1 MSDPFIGE
9 IQAFPFAFA
18 VGGFNNAWLPC
29 FGQLLAI
36 QAFTPLF
43 ALIGTNYGGNGTT
56 NFALPNLN
64 GSVAISQGTGPG
76 LQPRLIGEVVGSSQV
91 SLIGDNMAVHTH
103 TLQLGSNTAQNAAP
117 GPGTGMNM
125 VALNPVFNGFV
136 DPPGN
141 LTFSPNAVTFTGQG
155 LPHENMQPTQALIY
169 CIAYAGIFPSFG
181 SS

>member
-1 MSDPFIGE
+1 MSDPYVGE

-18 VGGFNNAWLPC
+18 VGGFNYAWLPC
-29 FGQLLAI
+29 FGQLVAV
-36 QAFTPLF
+36 QSFSPLF
-43 ALIGTNYGGNGTT
+43 SLIGTSYGGNGTT

-64 GSVAISQGTGPG
+64 GSVTIGQGAGPG
-76 LQPRLIGEVVGSSQV
+76 LQPRVLGQTVGSSQV
-91 SLIGDNMAVHTH
+91 SLTSDNMAMHTH
-103 TLQLGSNTAQNAAP
+103 ALQLGSSSAQNAAP

-125 VALNPVFNGFV
+125 VALNPGFNGFV

-141 LTFSPNAVTFTGQG
+141 LTFSANAVTFTGQG
-155 LPHENMQPTQALIY
+155 LPHDNMQPTQALVW

>member
-1 MSDPFIGE
+1 MSDPYLGE

-18 VGGFNNAWLPC
+18 TGGFNNTWLPC
-29 FGQLLAI
+29 FGQLLAL
-36 QAFTPLF
+36 QAYTPLYS
-43 ALIGTNYGGNGTT
+43 LIGTYYGGNGTT

-64 GSVAISQGTGPG
+64 GSVTISQGNGPG
-76 LQPRLIGEVVGSSQV
+76 LQPRVVGETVGSPQV
-91 SLIGDNMAVHTH
+91 SLIGDNMAIHTH
-103 TLQLGSNTAQNAAP
+103 TLQLGSSSAQNATV

-125 VALNPVFNGFV
+125 VALNPGFNGFV
-136 DPPGN
+136 APPGN

-155 LPHENMQPTQALIY
+155 LPHDNMQPTQAIVW